1 MDLDSKAYSKLIDAW
16 NTHGGSEDYR
26 RILERLGPLTKR
38 HDHETPE
45 IWCSCIRDPFRKI
58 LEDNYSRGILSKNE
72 YIMMYGNLIERND
85 RVHGLPSNYIYCS
98 VCDSLVFIS
107 ENGRGGHSIT
117 YRDNHLKRCISRNS
131 ISNEYARR
139 NEILQSIDRKEF
151 QIWQYKQYIL
161 KEEAEINRL
170 HLELFSQFTLYSE
183 KDKLA
188 SVSYDHDARLTDYE
202 IYAQSK
208 ATIAKNTIP
217 SAPKF
222 EPAYITNTMQEI
234 ISPILHQSLNCKS
247 NTSEIFISSRY
258 AKQNN
263 LLPSID
269 HLNQP
274 ALRLRDG
281 TKIPFV

>member
-1 MDLDSKAYSKLIDAW
+1 MDLDSRAHSKLIDAW

-45 IWCSCIRDPFRKI
+45 MWCSHIRDPFRKI
-58 LEDNYSRGILSKNE
+58 LKENPRILSGNG
-72 YIMMYGNLIERND
+72 YITMCGNLIERSD

-107 ENGRGGHSIT
+107 ENGLGGLPTT
-117 YRDNHLKRCISRNS
+117 YRDNHLKRCISGNS
-131 ISNEYARR
+131 ISNEHARR
-139 NEILQSIDRKEF
+139 KEILKSIDRREF

-161 KEEAEINRL
+161 QEEAKINRL
-170 HLELFSQFTLYSE
+170 RLELFSQSTPYSE

-188 SVSYDHDARLTDYE
+188 SVSYDIDGNFTVSYE
-202 IYAQSK
+202 NYAQSK
-208 ATIAKNTIP
+208 AKDTMPN
-217 SAPKF
+217 APNF
-222 EPAYITNTMQEI
+222 EPAYISPTSQET
-234 ISPILHQSLNCKS
+234 ILPTSYQSSAPNE
-247 NTSEIFISSRY
+247 TISEIFISSRY

-274 ALRLRDG
+274 ALRLRSY
-281 TKIPFV
+281 I